1 MPSSDSNAGRRYMA
15 YVTNDKV
22 GLQILPLDGNPH
34 KSAGLI
40 AHPHG
45 VSISQRAAVYV
56 CLVDLQLCLCVL

>member
-1 MPSSDSNAGRRYMA
+1 MA

-45 VSISQRAAVYV
+45 VSVVHIWLHV
-56 CLVDLQLCLCVL
+56 CQVDLTMYVNVM